1 MYGKDT
7 RAQVFKETDGPDD
20 KVIVEIY
27 MPNRVIEHYIRSYR
41 VGFNDLISSVGGSLG
56 LFLGFSLLSTLL
68 STYTYVAKKLDTFHK
83 FKDEREDRKA
93 KRKCKR
99 FFWAWEYRAWY
110 RNLKSE
116 KSEDLISNKNQLA

>member
-41 VGFNDLISSVGGSLG
+41 VGINDLISSVGGSLG

-68 STYTYVAKKLDTFHK
+68 STYTYVAKKLDAFHK
-83 FKDEREDRKA
+83 LKDERVNRKA
-93 KRKCKR
+93 
-99 FFWAWEYRAWY
+99 
-110 RNLKSE
+110 
-116 KSEDLISNKNQLA
+116 